1 MLNRVILMGRLTAN
15 PEHKQTPSGIS
26 VTSFSIAVDRNFS
39 GKDGN
44 RQTDFINIVAWRS
57 TADFICRYFT
67 KGQMIALEGSIQ
79 TRNYEDKNGNKR
91 TAFEVVADQ
100 VYFTGSKAESRPVA
114 PAAFP
119 TPAPGSFNEPSQGT
133 SFSVGGFSSDDF
145 DSIEDDSDLPF

>member
-1 MLNRVILMGRLTAN
+1 MMLNRVILMGRLTAS

-44 RQTDFINIVAWRS
+44 RQTDFINIVAWSS

-67 KGQMIALEGSIQ
+67 KGSMIALEGSIQ

-91 TAFEVVADQ
+91 TAVEVVVSNVSFCGDKRHEA
-100 VYFTGSKAESRPVA
+100 SS
-114 PAAFP
+114 AAFDES
-119 TPAPGSFNEPSQGT
+119 AFEEI
-133 SFSVGGFSSDDF
+133 SDD
-145 DSIEDDSDLPF
+145 DLPF